1 MYISLTRSVYQKKWK
16 ISVLLLFKSKL
27 LWKLKFDDENL
38 TKLWRESEKTL
49 VKWFWRVLAE
59 SRWISKHGPERMGKG
74 GGIEMEI
81 LLNWVRKKL
90 RVLAGI
96 VFQGSNAMLFSMANL
111 ANANYWMA
119 WRIYVSILFRFH
131 YEDQDIVLWK
141 YFTPFSSVSIFTFGM
156 CLLGSSV

>member
-1 MYISLTRSVYQKKWK
+1 MKDKCIAIIQKQIIMK
-16 ISVLLLFKSKL
+16 IKI
-27 LWKLKFDDENL
+27 W
-38 TKLWRESEKTL
+38 WRESYKTL
-49 VKWFWRVLAE
+49 TRIWKNSRGMVLASPSGVALDFKAWPWKDGE
-59 SRWISKHGPERMGKG
+59 G

>member
-1 MYISLTRSVYQKKWK
+1 MKDKCIAIIQKQIIMK
-16 ISVLLLFKSKL
+16 IKI
-27 LWKLKFDDENL
+27 W
-38 TKLWRESEKTL
+38 WRESYKTL
-49 VKWFWRVLAE
+49 TRIWKNSRGMVLASPSGVALDFKAWPWKDGE
-59 SRWISKHGPERMGKG
+59 GG

>member
-1 MYISLTRSVYQKKWK
+1 MKDKCIAIIQKQIIMK
-16 ISVLLLFKSKL
+16 IKI
-27 LWKLKFDDENL
+27 W
-38 TKLWRESEKTL
+38 WRESYKTL
-49 VKWFWRVLAE
+49 TRIWKNSRGMVLASPSGVALDFKAWPWKDGE
-59 SRWISKHGPERMGKG
+59 G
-74 GGIEMEI
+74 GGLEMEI